1 MRTWRDARIGL
12 LALSV
17 LLLFAPT
24 ADALMLSYETPAG
37 ATDKD
42 GDPVSA
48 RADVSTTAGVLTIT
62 LTNQLKDPHAAGQLL
77 SDFGFTLANSTTG
90 QPYFVNGGSISSSQ
104 GTERTINSDGT
115 FNTPFGTVAALWN
128 LEINSGKGNYRLCDL
143 CNGGDAPAHT
153 IIGDPSNDGV
163 HYTGNSSITNGS
175 HSPYL
180 FGPTTFTIILG
191 AGLPSDIYV
200 DSAFFSFGT
209 TEGDN
214 VAGTC
219 IVSCLP
225 NLHIPELVPEP
236 SSLLLLFGAGIVAL
250 SRLGWRARRPV
261 K

>member
-17 LLLFAPT
+17 LLLFAPA
-24 ADALMLSYETPAG
+24 ADALILSYETPAG

-48 RADVSTTAGVLTIT
+48 TANVSTTAGVLTIT
-62 LTNQLKDPHAAGQLL
+62 LINLLKDPHAAGQLL
-77 SDFGFTLANSTTG
+77 SDFGFTLANKTTG
-90 QPYFVNGGSISSSQ
+90 QPFFVNGGSISSSQ
-104 GTERTINSDGT
+104 SMERTINSDGT
-115 FNTPFGTVAALWN
+115 FNTPFGTVATLWS
-128 LEINSGKGNYRLCDL
+128 LEINSGKGSYRLCDL
-143 CNGGDAPAHT
+143 CPGGAAPAHT

-163 HYTGNSSITNGS
+163 HYTGNASITNGS

-180 FGPTTFTIILG
+180 YGPTTFTILI
-191 AGLPSDIYV
+191 AGLSSDIYV

-219 IVSCLP
+219 ILSCLP
-225 NLHIPELVPEP
+225 DRHVPELVPEP
-236 SSLLLLFGAGIVAL
+236 SSLLLLFGVGIVAL
-250 SRLGWRARRPV
+250 SRLGWRARRRPL

>member
-1 MRTWRDARIGL
+1 MRVWMHVRAGL
-12 LALSV
+12 LAA
-17 LLLFAPT
+17 LLLLWAAP
-24 ADALMLSYETPAG
+24 ASQALILSYQTPAG
-37 ATDKD
+37 AKDSD

-62 LTNQLKDPHAAGQLL
+62 LTNLLNDPHAAGQLI
-77 SDFGFTLANSTTG
+77 SDFGFTLANNTTG
-90 QPYFVNGGSISSSQ
+90 QPFFVNGGSISSSQ
-104 GTERTINSDGT
+104 GIERTINSDGT
-115 FNTPFGTVAALWN
+115 FNIPFGTVATFWN

-143 CNGGDAPAHT
+143 CSGGDAPAHT

-180 FGPTTFTIILG
+180 FGPTIFTLLIT
-191 AGLPSDIYV
+191 GLSSDIYV

-219 IVSCLP
+219 ILSCLP
-225 NLHIPELVPEP
+225 NRHVPELVPEP
-236 SSLLLLFGAGIVAL
+236 SSLLLLFGVGILAL